1 MDKIGSGG
9 SSSVHKA
16 MDTESH
22 QLVAIKKVDLTHTS
36 RSEAEG
42 FRNEINL
49 LHKLSGNTRIVK
61 IIDCQE
67 RTERYV
73 D

>member
-22 QLVAIKKVDLTHTS
+22 QLVAIKRVDLTQTS
-36 RSEAEG
+36 GSEAEG

-49 LHKLSGNTRIVK
+49 LHKLRGNRRI
-61 IIDCQE
+61 ITIYDCE
-67 RTERYV
+67 DRTERYV
-73 D
+73 